1 MKYIIRIITGLSIL
15 WMMRKNSNF
24 LYPTMNLYF
33 TFCTVAVLLFA
44 CSLFN
49 TIRTKTI
56 FPCGTLDLCFLLWMM
71 YIGIHSLVLPAEH
84 YAITY
89 LLCSGLY
96 YLACVM
102 CFRSGF
108 FTLKGLKNTFLA
120 VATIECAVCGLQ
132 YLGRIESYS
141 RLFPVTGTLVDPN
154 LTALLIAWAVPFVIY
169 SLVTNSRKRIGMGLL
184 LLLFLS
190 TLLLLK
196 CRTAFLC
203 VLFSFLF
210 IIAGEKKWGVFFLRQ
225 SLRHK
230 VITVLLTGVLLS
242 GVSAGLY
249 FLKQDSADGRLFIW
263 KVSGTMIQEKPF
275 TGYGYGLFEK
285 SYNPQQE
292 KELAKKETTTTE
304 RQNARFTLLAFNDI
318 LEQTVSG
325 GLAGGLIFIL
335 ILGVAT
341 GQSFRKKDSSVIA
354 CCIGILISIFVNFV
368 VQSVVLWMAALTVFA
383 YVSEGS
389 KPLFRHPHVKTGF
402 SITTVSVLCLVTL
415 FCSFRIGKT
424 YFAQIHLK
432 EALALSRENPESART
447 ILKKY
452 LPDAGTSECYL
463 RYYAKFLLQQGN
475 YEEAKKLLEQAG
487 KYTSHP
493 SVKQELEYIKAQKSE
508 QDIQ

>member
-1 MKYIIRIITGLSIL
+1 MKYIIRIITGFSIL
-15 WMMRKNSNF
+15 WMMRENTNF
-24 LYPTMNLYF
+24 LYPSMNLYF

-44 CSLFN
+44 CSIFN
-49 TIRTKTI
+49 TIRTKTD
-56 FPCGTLDLCFLLWMM
+56 FPCGALDLCFLLWMV
-71 YIGIHSLVLPAEH
+71 YIGTYSLVLPTEH
-84 YAITY
+84 YNIIY

-108 FTLKGLKNTFLA
+108 FTLKGFKKTLLA
-120 VATIECAVCGLQ
+120 VATLECTVCGLQ

-141 RLFPVTGTLVDPN
+141 RLFPVTGTLIDPN
-154 LTALLIAWAVPFVIY
+154 LTAVLIAWAVPFVIH
-169 SLVTNSRKRIGMGLL
+169 SLVTDSRKRTGMGLL
-184 LLLFLS
+184 LLFFLS
-190 TLLLLK
+190 TLILLK
-196 CRTAFLC
+196 CRTAFLS

-210 IIAGEKKWGVFFLRQ
+210 IIAREKKWDTFFLRQ
-225 SLRHK
+225 SFRYKTIGISLA
-230 VITVLLTGVLLS
+230 ILLLS
-242 GVSAGLY
+242 SLFAGLY
-249 FLKQDSADGRLFIW
+249 LFKQNSADGRLFIW

-354 CCIGILISIFVNFV
+354 CCISILISILVNFV
-368 VQSVVLWMAALTVFA
+368 VQSVVLWMVALTLFA

-389 KPLFRHPHVKTGF
+389 KSLFRYSSVKTGF
-402 SITTVSVLCLVTL
+402 SITTVSVLCLVTI
-415 FCSFRIGKT
+415 FCSCRIGKT
-424 YFAQIHLK
+424 YFAQIRLK
-432 EALALSRENPESART
+432 EALSLSRDNPESALT
-447 ILKKY
+447 ILQKY

-475 YEEAKKLLEQAG
+475 YGEAKKLLEQAG